1 MYYYAQGIK
10 YDTDGQE
17 IPGLPVNAMVK
28 ADDIDQVVDTISDK
42 TGWLVSSVN
51 SIIPFSEE
59 NPDQV
64 HLEISTDI
72 GFTADFLR
80 QLANEIE
87 ASEEPLEDYESF
99 RGVAKITWP
108 EE

>member
-1 MYYYAQGIK
+1 MKYYATGIQ

-17 IPGLPVNAMVK
+17 IAGLPKNLMIV
-28 ADDIDQVVDTISDK
+28 ADDIDEVVDRISDI
-42 TGWLVSSVN
+42 TGWLVKSVN
-51 SIIPFSEE
+51 SIIPFSDEC
-59 NPDQV
+59 PDQV
-64 HLEISTDI
+64 QLQISTDL

-80 QLANEIE
+80 ELANAIE
-87 ASEEPLEDYESF
+87 ESDPFEDYETF

>member
-17 IPGLPVNAMVK
+17 IPELPVNMMVK

-42 TGWLVSSVN
+42 TGWLVSSVR

-64 HLEISTDI
+64 HLEISTDL

-80 QLANEIE
+80 ELANAIE
-87 ASEEPLEDYESF
+87 NGDPFEDYETF

-108 EE
+108 QE

>member
-10 YDTDGQE
+10 YDTDGEE
-17 IPGLPVNAMVK
+17 IDGLPLNMIVK
-28 ADDIDQVVDTISDK
+28 ADSIDEVVDIISDK
-42 TGWLVSSVN
+42 TGWLVLSVC

-59 NPDQV
+59 NPKQV
-64 HLEISTDI
+64 HLQISTDL

-80 QLANEIE
+80 ELANAIE
-87 ASEEPLEDYESF
+87 NSGPFEDYETF

-108 EE
+108 